1 MLTGQGNPGKHLSVG
16 QLQFLQPYLSA
27 QVHGRLLLWALSE
40 TAAKLTSCRAA
51 VPPYS
56 FNLIRRQPTDLTP
69 LPTTHRV
76 EVVLTSGKA
85 LQTVLKCPCE
95 PDIDWLVWGSRQ
107 ELNLQPTDYKTVA
120 LPVELQEHVQ
130 EICL

>member
-1 MLTGQGNPGKHLSVG
+1 MPTFGRGNYCIGLSSLLDFDPLGLPQRVAALVDG
-16 QLQFLQPYLSA
+16 VEPSFLVRNERINRRYI
-27 QVHGRLLLWALSE
+27 
-40 TAAKLTSCRAA
+40 T
-51 VPPYS
+51 

-85 LQTVLKCPCE
+85 LQMLPKCPCK
-95 PDIDWLVWGSRQ
+95 PDAGWLAKSSRQ
-107 ELNLQPTDYKTVA
+107 ESNLQPTDYKTVA

>member
-1 MLTGQGNPGKHLSVG
+1 MGLEPTTASVWDWQATIATPRVMIATNFLVARGLSTGLKP
-16 QLQFLQPYLSA
+16 A
-27 QVHGRLLLWALSE
+27 TRRLL
-40 TAAKLTSCRAA
+40 
-51 VPPYS
+51 S

-85 LQTVLKCPCE
+85 LQMLPKCPCK
-95 PDIDWLVWGSRQ
+95 PDAGWLAKSSRQ
-107 ELNLQPTDYKTVA
+107 ESNLQPTDYKTVA

>member
-1 MLTGQGNPGKHLSVG
+1 MGLEPTTASVWDW
-16 QLQFLQPYLSA
+16 QATIATPRVMMRHQFLGSA
-27 QVHGRLLLWALSE
+27 GFLD
-40 TAAKLTSCRAA
+40 RA
-51 VPPYS
+51 Y

-85 LQTVLKCPCE
+85 LQMLPKCPCK
-95 PDIDWLVWGSRQ
+95 PDAGWLAKSSRQ
-107 ELNLQPTDYKTVA
+107 ESNLQPTDYKTVA